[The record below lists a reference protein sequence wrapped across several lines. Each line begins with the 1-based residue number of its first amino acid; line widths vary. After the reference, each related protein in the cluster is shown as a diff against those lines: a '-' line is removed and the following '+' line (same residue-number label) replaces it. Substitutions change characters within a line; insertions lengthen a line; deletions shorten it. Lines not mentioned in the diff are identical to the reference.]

1 MPCHAARAR
10 QLVRQGKAIKRH
22 DRGLV
27 YLQLTRRTA
36 GATQPIACGIDPGSK
51 KEGLVVQSKTHT
63 FLNLQA
69 DAVTWVS
76 EAVQTRR
83 QMRRLR
89 RSRKAPH
96 RPYRPNRLAG
106 QTRLPP
112 STRARWGLKVRL
124 VRWLARY
131 YPLTVIVIEDVAAPT
146 RPGKRRWNASF
157 SPLEVG
163 KQWCYR
169 QLETIAAVQT
179 VPGYVTK
186 ALREEAGLHK
196 SSRKVSD
203 AWNAHCVDAFVL
215 ATAAVGGPAH
225 PTSRQMLYLVPLR
238 FHRRQLHRFQAE
250 KGGLRKPYGGTLSLG
265 LKRGAWVRHPRWGLA
280 YVGGTTNG
288 RISLHDMQTGKRLT
302 QNAHVSDCRVLCTAS
317 WRMRAESRLKQSA
330 PPAAQVGGFSHL
342 FRT

>member
-10 QLVRQGKAIKRH
+10 QLLRQGRAIKRH

-51 KEGLVVQSKTHT
+51 KEGLVVQSKTHI

-83 QMRRLR
+83 KMRRLR

-124 VRWLARY
+124 VSWLARY

-146 RPGKRRWNASF
+146 RPGKRRWNASP
-157 SPLEVG
+157 SPLEGG
-163 KQWCYR
+163 KRWCYR
-169 QLETIAAVQT
+169 ELEMIASV
-179 VPGYVTK
+179 
-186 ALREEAGLHK
+186 
-196 SSRKVSD
+196 
-203 AWNAHCVDAFVL
+203 
-215 ATAAVGGPAH
+215 
-225 PTSRQMLYLVPLR
+225 
-238 FHRRQLHRFQAE
+238 
-250 KGGLRKPYGGTLSLG
+250 
-265 LKRGAWVRHPRWGLA
+265 
-280 YVGGTTNG
+280 
-288 RISLHDMQTGKRLT
+288 
-302 QNAHVSDCRVLCTAS
+302 
-317 WRMRAESRLKQSA
+317 
-330 PPAAQVGGFSHL
+330 
-342 FRT
+342 